1 MTDINVLIISCFFGK
16 SNVNINEAPNKN
28 CVFFSNNEKL
38 RPIAENKRWKFIKVN
53 LPLEDDYIECSLQS
67 KYVKFLKFL
76 NDFPQFKEFSKI
88 LYYDQKI
95 HLKHEDVVKLLG
107 EVDKNKSYNIVIR
120 NHDQNWGVY
129 EEARFASQQERY
141 KKHMKETLE
150 FVDSRLNKDGFTKES
165 KVQLTGVI
173 LYNNYNDI
181 LPLTNEVYNTCMSLK
196 QPECQI
202 IWTVLSQK
210 YIDKIKIIDHYYVNP
225 ERKDNEDI
233 NDAFT
238 GSINKSASP
247 FFGYVN
253 IEGIFSIF
261 FIFVLISLCV
271 IMAFYVKKTN
281 PVSFMKKL
289 RK

>member
-1 MTDINVLIISCFFGK
+1 M
-16 SNVNINEAPNKN
+16 
-28 CVFFSNNEKL
+28 FFSNNENLKL
-38 RPIAENKRWKFIKVN
+38 VAENKKWKFIKVN
-53 LPLEDDYIECSLQS
+53 LPLEDDYIKCSLQS
-67 KYVKFLKFL
+67 KYIKFLIFL
-76 NDFPQFKEFSKI
+76 NDFPQFKKFSKI
-88 LYYDQKI
+88 LYYDQKMR
-95 HLKHEDVVKLLG
+95 LKREDVVKLLSKL
-107 EVDKNKSYNIVIR
+107 DKNKGYNIVIR

-129 EEARFASQQERY
+129 NEANFASQQERY
-141 KKHMKETLE
+141 RKHMKETLE

-210 YIDKIKIIDHYYVNP
+210 YIDKIKIVDHYYINP
-225 ERKDNEDI
+225 ERKDNEEK
-233 NDAFT
+233 NDTFT

-247 FFGYVN
+247 FSVYLD
-253 IEGIFSIF
+253 IESIFSVF
-261 FIFVLISLCV
+261 FSFVLISLCIIAV
-271 IMAFYVKKTN
+271 FYIKKPN
-281 PVSFMKKL
+281 PISFMKKM